1 VSAEGAAVLGYA
13 APSAGISSSQGSDK
27 VKLKPSMPSRRGSD
41 RHRRRTEEA
50 LRVSHL
56 RREVKT
62 ALELAV
68 AALAHAEVIDG
79 LATAAGLLEALNE
92 FPKSSAPVLA
102 TLPRATELAERS
114 LQAWRDWQVLPARRR
129 SA

>member
-1 VSAEGAAVLGYA
+1 MKPKPAV
-13 APSAGISSSQGSDK
+13 P
-27 VKLKPSMPSRRGSD
+27 PRPSRD
-41 RHRRRTEEA
+41 RHRKRTEEA

-68 AALAHAEVIDG
+68 AALAHAQVIDG

-92 FPKSSAPVLA
+92 FPPQSAPVLA
-102 TLPRATELAERS
+102 TRPRAIDLAERS
-114 LQAWRDWQVLPARRR
+114 LQAWRDWQAIPTRRR
-129 SA
+129 NA

>member
-1 VSAEGAAVLGYA
+1 MKRKSATPA
-13 APSAGISSSQGSDK
+13 
-27 VKLKPSMPSRRGSD
+27 RRPD
-41 RHRRRTEEA
+41 RHDRATEEA

-79 LATAAGLLEALNE
+79 LATAAGLLEALTE

-102 TLPRATELAERS
+102 TLPRATALAERS
-114 LQAWRDWQVLPARRR
+114 LQAWRDWQALPTRRR

>member
-1 VSAEGAAVLGYA
+1 MK
-13 APSAGISSSQGSDK
+13 P
-27 VKLKPSMPSRRGSD
+27 KLPPSRRRPD
-41 RHRRRTEEA
+41 HHRRETEEA
-50 LRVSHL
+50 LRLSHL

-79 LATAAGLLEALNE
+79 LATAAGLLEALAE

-102 TLPRATELAERS
+102 TLPRASELAERS
-114 LQAWRDWQVLPARRR
+114 LQAWRDWQALPTRRH

>member
-1 VSAEGAAVLGYA
+1 MK
-13 APSAGISSSQGSDK
+13 P
-27 VKLKPSMPSRRGSD
+27 KLPPSRRRPD
-41 RHRRRTEEA
+41 RQSRETEEA
-50 LRVSHL
+50 LRLSHL

-79 LATAAGLLEALNE
+79 LATAAGLLEALAE

-102 TLPRATELAERS
+102 TLPRASELAERS
-114 LQAWRDWQVLPARRR
+114 LQAWREWQALPTRRH

>member
-1 VSAEGAAVLGYA
+1 M
-13 APSAGISSSQGSDK
+13 K
-27 VKLKPSMPSRRGSD
+27 RKPATPARLSPDRYRRE
-41 RHRRRTEEA
+41 TEEA

-102 TLPRATELAERS
+102 TLPRASELAERS
-114 LQAWRDWQVLPARRR
+114 LEAWRNWQALPTRRR

>member
-1 VSAEGAAVLGYA
+1 M
-13 APSAGISSSQGSDK
+13 K
-27 VKLKPSMPSRRGSD
+27 RKLPLPPRRGLARQRPRPED
-41 RHRRRTEEA
+41 A
-50 LRVSHL
+50 LRVNHL

-92 FPKSSAPVLA
+92 FPQSSAPVLA
-102 TLPRATELAERS
+102 TLPRASELAEKS
-114 LQAWRDWQVLPARRR
+114 LLAWRDWQALPARRR

>member
-1 VSAEGAAVLGYA
+1 MKRKA
-13 APSAGISSSQGSDK
+13 SQ
-27 VKLKPSMPSRRGSD
+27 V
-41 RHRRRTEEA
+41 RRRSPEQQRTDEA

-79 LATAAGLLEALNE
+79 LATAAGLLEALKWL
-92 FPKSSAPVLA
+92 PKPAAPVLA
-102 TLPRATELAERS
+102 PWPRATELAERS
-114 LQAWRDWQVLPARRR
+114 LQVWRDGQALPARKR

>member
-1 VSAEGAAVLGYA
+1 M
-13 APSAGISSSQGSDK
+13 
-27 VKLKPSMPSRRGSD
+27 KPKSPMPPRRVVDRRRG
-41 RHRRRTEEA
+41 RTEEQ
-50 LRVSHL
+50 LRLSHL

-68 AALAHAEVIDG
+68 AALAHAEVIDR

-102 TLPRATELAERS
+102 MLPRATDLAERS
-114 LQAWRDWQVLPARRR
+114 LQAWRDWQALPARRR

>member
-1 VSAEGAAVLGYA
+1 M
-13 APSAGISSSQGSDK
+13 K
-27 VKLKPSMPSRRGSD
+27 RKLAMPPRPGPD
-41 RHRRRTEEA
+41 RQRRRTEEA

-79 LATAAGLLEALNE
+79 LATAAGLLEALSE
-92 FPKSSAPVLA
+92 FPPKSAPVLA
-102 TLPRATELAERS
+102 TLPRASELAQHS
-114 LQAWRDWQVLPARRR
+114 LQAWRDWQALPARRR

>member
-1 VSAEGAAVLGYA
+1 MK
-13 APSAGISSSQGSDK
+13 P
-27 VKLKPSMPSRRGSD
+27 KLPPSRRRPD
-41 RHRRRTEEA
+41 RQRREAEEA
-50 LRVSHL
+50 LRLSHL

-79 LATAAGLLEALNE
+79 LATAAGLLEALAE

-102 TLPRATELAERS
+102 TLPRASELAERS
-114 LQAWRDWQVLPARRR
+114 LRAWREWQALPTRRH

>member
-1 VSAEGAAVLGYA
+1 M
-13 APSAGISSSQGSDK
+13 PR
-27 VKLKPSMPSRRGSD
+27 KPSLAANRSPARERRQAD
-41 RHRRRTEEA
+41 DA

-68 AALAHAEVIDG
+68 AALAHAEVMDG

-102 TLPRATELAERS
+102 TLPRAIDLAESS
-114 LQAWRDWQVLPARRR
+114 LQAWRDWQGRPARKP

>member
-1 VSAEGAAVLGYA
+1 M
-13 APSAGISSSQGSDK
+13 K
-27 VKLKPSMPSRRGSD
+27 RKPPLALRRALD
-41 RHRRRTEEA
+41 RHRRRPEEA
-50 LRVSHL
+50 LRISHL

-92 FPKSSAPVLA
+92 FPGSSAPVLA
-102 TLPRATELAERS
+102 TLPRACELAEQS
-114 LQAWRDWQVLPARRR
+114 LVAWRDWQALPARRR
-129 SA
+129 TA

>member
-1 VSAEGAAVLGYA
+1 M
-13 APSAGISSSQGSDK
+13 
-27 VKLKPSMPSRRGSD
+27 KPKPPLSRRRPD
-41 RHRRRTEEA
+41 RQRRETEEA
-50 LRVSHL
+50 LRLSHL

-79 LATAAGLLEALNE
+79 LATAAGLLEALAE

-102 TLPRATELAERS
+102 TLPRANELAERS
-114 LQAWRDWQVLPARRR
+114 LQAWREWQALPTRRH

>member
-1 VSAEGAAVLGYA
+1 M
-13 APSAGISSSQGSDK
+13 K
-27 VKLKPSMPSRRGSD
+27 RKPPLSPLRD
-41 RHRRRTEEA
+41 PERHRRRTEDH
-50 LRVSHL
+50 LRISHL

-68 AALAHAEVIDG
+68 AALAHAEVIDQ

-92 FPKSSAPVLA
+92 FPRSSAPVLA
-102 TLPRATELAERS
+102 TLPRASELAEQS
-114 LQAWRDWQVLPARRR
+114 LLAWREWQALPARRR

>member
-1 VSAEGAAVLGYA
+1 M
-13 APSAGISSSQGSDK
+13 PR
-27 VKLKPSMPSRRGSD
+27 KPSMPP
-41 RHRRRTEEA
+41 RRRPERERRQADEA
-50 LRVSHL
+50 LRVVHL

-68 AALAHAEVIDG
+68 AALAHAEVMDA

-92 FPKSSAPVLA
+92 FPESSPPVLA
-102 TLPRATELAERS
+102 TLPRTIELAESS
-114 LQAWRDWQVLPARRR
+114 LQAWRQWQARPARKP

>member
-1 VSAEGAAVLGYA
+1 
-13 APSAGISSSQGSDK
+13 
-27 VKLKPSMPSRRGSD
+27 MPSRRPPE
-41 RHRRRTEEA
+41 RRPRRPNEA
-50 LRVSHL
+50 LRISHL

-79 LATAAGLLEALNE
+79 LATAAGLLEALDE
-92 FPKSSAPVLA
+92 FPRSSAPVLA
-102 TLPRATELAERS
+102 TLPRARELAEHS
-114 LQAWRDWQVLPARRR
+114 LQAWRDWQALPARRR

>member
-1 VSAEGAAVLGYA
+1 M
-13 APSAGISSSQGSDK
+13 PR
-27 VKLKPSMPSRRGSD
+27 KPSVPPRRSPERD
-41 RHRRRTEEA
+41 LRKADDT

-68 AALAHAEVIDG
+68 AALAHAEVMDG

-102 TLPRATELAERS
+102 TLPRAIEQAESS
-114 LQAWRDWQVLPARRR
+114 LQAWREWQARPARKP

>member
-1 VSAEGAAVLGYA
+1 M
-13 APSAGISSSQGSDK
+13 
-27 VKLKPSMPSRRGSD
+27 KPKKSPPPSRRGPD
-41 RHRRRTEEA
+41 RDRQTEDA

-79 LATAAGLLEALNE
+79 LATAAGLLEALAE
-92 FPKSSAPVLA
+92 FPRSSAPVLA
-102 TLPRATELAERS
+102 TLPRAKELAERS
-114 LQAWRDWQVLPARRR
+114 LQAWREWQALPTRRH

>member
-1 VSAEGAAVLGYA
+1 M
-13 APSAGISSSQGSDK
+13 
-27 VKLKPSMPSRRGSD
+27 KLKPPIPPRRVPD

-92 FPKSSAPVLA
+92 FPKASAPVLA

-114 LQAWRDWQVLPARRR
+114 LRAWREWQALPTRRH

>member
-1 VSAEGAAVLGYA
+1 M
-13 APSAGISSSQGSDK
+13 PR
-27 VKLKPSMPSRRGSD
+27 KPSVPPRRSPE
-41 RHRRRTEEA
+41 RERRQADEA

-68 AALAHAEVIDG
+68 AALAHAEVMDG

-102 TLPRATELAERS
+102 TLPRAIELAEHS
-114 LQAWRDWQVLPARRR
+114 LQAWRDWQARPARRP

>member
-1 VSAEGAAVLGYA
+1 MKRKPPLPPRR
-13 APSAGISSSQGSDK
+13 AP
-27 VKLKPSMPSRRGSD
+27 D
-41 RHRRRTEEA
+41 RYRRRTEDA
-50 LRVSHL
+50 LRISHL

-92 FPKSSAPVLA
+92 FPGSSAPVLA
-102 TLPRATELAERS
+102 TWPRARELAEQS
-114 LQAWRDWQVLPARRR
+114 LLAWRDWQALPARRR

>member
-1 VSAEGAAVLGYA
+1 M
-13 APSAGISSSQGSDK
+13 K
-27 VKLKPSMPSRRGSD
+27 RKPPLSPRRD
-41 RHRRRTEEA
+41 PERHHRRTEGA
-50 LRVSHL
+50 LRLSHL

-68 AALAHAEVIDG
+68 AALAHAEIIDQ

-92 FPKSSAPVLA
+92 FPRSSAPVLA
-102 TLPRATELAERS
+102 TLPRASELAEQS
-114 LQAWRDWQVLPARRR
+114 LLAWRDWQAVPARRR

>member
-1 VSAEGAAVLGYA
+1 M
-13 APSAGISSSQGSDK
+13 
-27 VKLKPSMPSRRGSD
+27 KPKRSLPP
-41 RHRRRTEEA
+41 RRRRRAEEA
-50 LRVSHL
+50 LRISHL

-102 TLPRATELAERS
+102 TLPRASELAERS
-114 LQAWRDWQVLPARRR
+114 LQAWRDWQALSGRRR
-129 SA
+129 TA

>member
-1 VSAEGAAVLGYA
+1 M
-13 APSAGISSSQGSDK
+13 
-27 VKLKPSMPSRRGSD
+27 KLKPPSPRRRGLVRD
-41 RHRRRTEEA
+41 LRRSEDA

-114 LQAWRDWQVLPARRR
+114 LRAWRDWQARPTRR
-129 SA
+129 HSA

>member
-1 VSAEGAAVLGYA
+1 M
-13 APSAGISSSQGSDK
+13 
-27 VKLKPSMPSRRGSD
+27 KLKAFLPSRRSAN
-41 RHRRRTEEA
+41 RQRRGAEEA

-68 AALAHAEVIDG
+68 AALAHAEIIDG

-92 FPKSSAPVLA
+92 FPPASAPVLA
-102 TLPRATELAERS
+102 TLPRASELAERS
-114 LQAWRDWQVLPARRR
+114 LQAWRDWQALPARKR

>member
-1 VSAEGAAVLGYA
+1 M
-13 APSAGISSSQGSDK
+13 K
-27 VKLKPSMPSRRGSD
+27 RKPSSPSTSPKRGRRG
-41 RHRRRTEEA
+41 TEEA

-79 LATAAGLLEALNE
+79 LATAAGLLEALDE
-92 FPKSSAPVLA
+92 FPQSSAPVIA
-102 TLPRATELAERS
+102 TLPRARELAERS
-114 LQAWRDWQVLPARRR
+114 LQRWREWQALPARKR

>member
-1 VSAEGAAVLGYA
+1 M
-13 APSAGISSSQGSDK
+13 
-27 VKLKPSMPSRRGSD
+27 KLKASMPPRPVPD
-41 RHRRRTEEA
+41 RNRRRTEEA

-62 ALELAV
+62 ALELSV

-102 TLPRATELAERS
+102 TLPRARDLAERS
-114 LQAWRDWQVLPARRR
+114 LQAWREWQTPPARKR

>member
-1 VSAEGAAVLGYA
+1 M
-13 APSAGISSSQGSDK
+13 
-27 VKLKPSMPSRRGSD
+27 KLKSPVAPRRGPD
-41 RHRRRTEEA
+41 RHRRQTEEV

-68 AALAHAEVIDG
+68 AALAHANVIDG
-79 LATAAGLLEALNE
+79 LATAAGLLEALAE
-92 FPKSSAPVLA
+92 FPASSAPVLA
-102 TLPRATELAERS
+102 TLPRAIELAERS
-114 LQAWRDWQVLPARRR
+114 LQAWRDWQALPARRR

>member
-1 VSAEGAAVLGYA
+1 M
-13 APSAGISSSQGSDK
+13 AGK
-27 VKLKPSMPSRRGSD
+27 MKRKPPMPPRPGRD

-68 AALAHAEVIDG
+68 AALAHAEVIDA

-92 FPKSSAPVLA
+92 FPAESAPVLA
-102 TLPRATELAERS
+102 TLPRASQLAERS
-114 LQAWRDWQVLPARRR
+114 LQAWRDWQALPARRR
-129 SA
+129 TA

>member
-1 VSAEGAAVLGYA
+1 M
-13 APSAGISSSQGSDK
+13 PR
-27 VKLKPSMPSRRGSD
+27 KPSMPPRRSPE
-41 RHRRRTEEA
+41 RERRQADEA
-50 LRVSHL
+50 LRVVHL

-68 AALAHAEVIDG
+68 AALAHAEVMDA

-92 FPKSSAPVLA
+92 FPKSSPPVLA
-102 TLPRATELAERS
+102 TLPRTIELAENS
-114 LQAWRDWQVLPARRR
+114 LQAWREWQARPARKP

>member
-1 VSAEGAAVLGYA
+1 M
-13 APSAGISSSQGSDK
+13 PR
-27 VKLKPSMPSRRGSD
+27 KPSMPPRRSQERERSKD
-41 RHRRRTEEA
+41 DEA

-62 ALELAV
+62 ALELSV
-68 AALAHAEVIDG
+68 AALAHSDVMDG

-92 FPKSSAPVLA
+92 FPRSSAPVLA
-102 TLPRATELAERS
+102 TLPRAIELAESS
-114 LQAWRDWQVLPARRR
+114 LEAWREWQARPARKP

>member
-1 VSAEGAAVLGYA
+1 M
-13 APSAGISSSQGSDK
+13 K
-27 VKLKPSMPSRRGSD
+27 RKPSTPSRRVPD
-41 RHRRRTEEA
+41 RDRRRTEEA

-68 AALAHAEVIDG
+68 AALAHADVIDG
-79 LATAAGLLEALNE
+79 LATAAGLLEALSE

-114 LQAWRDWQVLPARRR
+114 LQAWRDWQALPARRR